1 MPPASA
7 SALSRRALLAGT
19 LGAVVAPLVLG
30 GCTSDPEPAAPT
42 PDETALGF
50 TLTSAT
56 ELLAAYTATTAA
68 HPGLAPRLDPLA
80 ADHRTHLAALGPGP
94 SPSPTPSPTPSV
106 PPVPADP
113 AAAQAALTAA
123 ETAAAAALT
132 SRVGPIDADLAR
144 TLASVAA
151 CRAAHAADLGG
162 AL

>member
-19 LGAVVAPLVLG
+19 LGAVVAPLDLG
-30 GCTSDPEPAAPT
+30 GCASDPEPAAPT

-94 SPSPTPSPTPSV
+94 SPSPTPSV
-106 PPVPADP
+106 PPVPSVPADP